1 MGFLEFGQAMQGA
14 FVHEFEVGADITF
27 GVALGAGLDPGVETL
42 FGPFAGDV
50 LGNAGDGG
58 VVGPAYLSHDVVGV
72 FAFIL
77 EVAAGTGGGG
87 LPAFGV
93 GVLQGDFPVPFV
105 AHDGHDLAVLA
116 HGVGFPVVVVYAAV
130 AGGARFGMA
139 GFGRGEFV
147 PGVAHVAFVLVGV
160 AHAAAFGD
168 LALGHGGKYGNFD
181 VGFPVKRV
189 RGASLRPWDGLV
201 WPDQGVALGFA
212 FGKFLQVA
220 GAADVCRG
228 HAQVFHVVGFAFGV
242 DVDVAVD
249 AANFFELFVGAEPV
263 HGAQVLLDVFQFG
276 FFVVNRIV
284 RFQVADLVQVGV
296 GALFPGIH
304 PDRRFV
310 GVAFDAFVTCGH
322 FFHGGGR
329 FVEGGRVKVHAH
341 GDGLPVFGQGAASGT
356 LRRVF
361 VALDQRLVQF
371 FR

>member
-1 MGFLEFGQAMQGA
+1 M
-14 FVHEFEVGADITF
+14 
-27 GVALGAGLDPGVETL
+27 
-42 FGPFAGDV
+42 
-50 LGNAGDGG
+50 
-58 VVGPAYLSHDVVGV
+58 
-72 FAFIL
+72 
-77 EVAAGTGGGG
+77 
-87 LPAFGV
+87 
-93 GVLQGDFPVPFV
+93 
-105 AHDGHDLAVLA
+105 LA
-116 HGVGFPVVVVYAAV
+116 HGVGFPVVVVDTAV
-130 AGGARFGMA
+130 AGGARFGLA

-181 VGFPVKRV
+181 VGFPVQGV
-189 RGASLRPWDGLV
+189 RGASLRPLFVG
-201 WPDQGVALGFA
+201 PDQGVALGFA

-220 GAADVCRG
+220 GAADVCGG

-249 AANFFELFVGAEPV
+249 AANFLELFVGAKPV

-276 FFVVNRIV
+276 FLVVNGVV
-284 RFQVADLVQVGV
+284 RLQVAYLVQVGV
-296 GALFPGIH
+296 GALFPGVD

-310 GVAFDAFVTCGH
+310 GVAFDAFVPRGH

-341 GDGLPVFGQGAASGT
+341 GDGLPVFGQGAPTRA

-371 FR
+371 FG